1 MQITR
6 KGTPKYISAL
16 RIALVMIGA
25 YLMITFFLQ
34 DSEIIGKP
42 LMDFFTANF
51 LEETGA
57 SNAVAGIYLNYRVF
71 DTLFEA
77 LMLMVSV
84 MEVINV
90 SFANRYK
97 ENYKFTD
104 DELVSKNNSEIVVRM
119 MGIIY
124 PFVVLIGL
132 YIILNGHVS
141 PGGGFQGGSVL
152 ATALISRYLVYPN
165 FDIDLDLLERLEKI
179 LYLFIVIVPVLYVF
193 MQIQPENT
201 ALSHEVYM
209 IVMNTL
215 IGFKVFS
222 GLSIIF
228 YRFVF
233 YEGASLHNRNQSQP
247 SNFIKKEV
255 E

>member
-1 MQITR
+1 MTR
-6 KGTPKYISAL
+6 KETNKMISL
-16 RIALVMIGA
+16 IRIVLAFFGG
-25 YLMITFFLQ
+25 YLLISLFLK
-34 DSEIIGKP
+34 DAEMLSTP

-51 LEETGA
+51 FAETGA
-57 SNAVAGIYLNYRVF
+57 TNAVAGIYLNYRVF

-90 SFANRYK
+90 SWANRHEEQYQF
-97 ENYKFTD
+97 EPD
-104 DELVSKNNSEIVVRM
+104 DMNRKNNSEIVIRM
-119 MGIIY
+119 VGIIY

-132 YIILNGHVS
+132 YVILNGHVS
-141 PGGGFQGGSVL
+141 PGGGFQGGSIL

-165 FDIDLDLLERLEKI
+165 FDIDLDKIERLEKI
-179 LYLFIVIVPVLYVF
+179 LFFFIILVPVVYVF

-201 ALSHEVYM
+201 LLSHQIYM
-209 IVMNTL
+209 VTMNSL
-215 IGFKVFS
+215 IGLKVFS

-233 YEGASLHNRNQSQP
+233 YEGV
-247 SNFIKKEV
+247 SNKPIKISK
-255 E
+255 

>member
-124 PFVVLIGL
+124 PFVVLIL
-132 YIILNGHVS
+132 S
-141 PGGGFQGGSVL
+141 
-152 ATALISRYLVYPN
+152 LIH
-165 FDIDLDLLERLEKI
+165 I
-179 LYLFIVIVPVLYVF
+179 
-193 MQIQPENT
+193 
-201 ALSHEVYM
+201 
-209 IVMNTL
+209 
-215 IGFKVFS
+215 
-222 GLSIIF
+222 
-228 YRFVF
+228 
-233 YEGASLHNRNQSQP
+233 
-247 SNFIKKEV
+247 
-255 E
+255 